1 MPFHQR
7 TVAPRLLCR
16 LNKKDTKSPVRS
28 DLENGS
34 PAGATGHPQIQKP
47 VLFTSLEEVCC
58 HALIGVLHQL
68 SDLSRHA
75 GGIFLEIETEVWHV
89 ARRSGQLRLRLE
101 TLKNTVRSQD
111 PKKVK
116 IPVSNLD
123 EESKWAVHYAAPW
136 HQQENVFLPTD
147 RPACVEDLHRQAK
160 VNLKNVLRDC
170 DKLRKDGF
178 RSSQYYS
185 QGPTFSGSNMSDDS
199 PQEDEDMDKKSE
211 ASSED
216 EEEEPVL
223 PVRPRTPQPADSNDG
238 AGSGWSKTM
247 PLPTPE
253 ERMRQQAQ
261 AVQTDIVPINI
272 TAVTGHGDLRPH
284 SMYIPGQYSTL
295 GRVGSMNSGL
305 RQSNTRDSSCQTEEV
320 KVVPPSM
327 RRIRAQRG
335 QGIAAQMAASSGTIS
350 IASDS
355 TSTIFAPQHN
365 GGSQRFH
372 SLPRQGA
379 RISLNFEPGYSSAP
393 YRSEDCS
400 AGALPKRIG
409 TLQADD
415 TTVQLR
421 NSPKAIVR
429 PKSEEVRST
438 LSEQAMA
445 GPACMVSPHA
455 AYSTLLIPNAT
466 LSCSSEV
473 ITIHTANSC
482 SRPGTPQM
490 RSVSSYPKD
499 RPLSTA
505 VVNGGSS
512 QAQSATSSR
521 RDSAVSLSTSTE
533 VDSQCSTLN
542 GTKGRKSQDTTSESS
557 YSDGSLQSQGRV
569 AADRWVN
576 DTPENIVPKRP
587 LTSSCSTPTNH
598 IYSSPERSSNKTD
611 ASSLH
616 SMDNDGYY
624 TSMHTDSGIRTRSH
638 NNMRGKMRHSMYECR
653 MYDIQDD
660 PSGFYS
666 DRSLS
671 RSISLR
677 KSKKPPL
684 PPARTDSL
692 RRKPGKKTSANG
704 SVLNETLIATLQQTL
719 QMGVKG
725 KVSSSS
731 SQSPCS
737 DYDDPW
743 VPRPRSQSSIS
754 AGSSGLSASMAN
766 VYYICPVTPSQSDTS
781 SLRSDYTETWGYYPD
796 YPRQH
801 GEQPHSPT
809 SSSGAAAEFS
819 NGSCLPSMSQ
829 ASLPECQDSA
839 AVVKPKTSSP
849 DRVHRLTSPS
859 SGYSSQ
865 SNTPTAGTPVPSGMR
880 SMSPA
885 GAKSKPKVPERKSS
899 LLSSTSVSS
908 SSTSLSSN
916 TSDSAKN
923 PLPPPPPPLPGLHTS
938 PSMSPTFTLHDSRE
952 PLFTP
957 PPPPPLPPSIPAY
970 MGGKMIPPLHRTPE
984 TSPDMSSCSSSS
996 DFPPPPPE
1004 LLFDSGLPVSS
1015 DFSPPLPPP
1024 PPPLPHII
1032 PKTPLR
1038 PPMYAMIT
1046 PAAPPFGIKGQKEA
1060 LRLVNADFKDNIAKE
1075 SKLPPMPL
1083 ITAQALQMVQLRSV
1097 KKLEHEGAVTTKAQD
1112 IGHALQSIK
1121 PKTPEKPQKLEP
1133 PNVLSLAVC
1142 SSRAAN
1148 ETEMQLSPT
1157 KKFGQEAGDL
1167 EDTLSE
1173 TLADYC
1179 SDSVSPEESLHQL
1192 SPTVPAVASLNFTPK
1207 KKPPAVSKKPK
1218 LILKVPQSP
1227 PQPVSEERQ
1236 PEVVDGDMVAV
1247 LSPQSGLSVSGMAE
1261 APGATQQQHMEDQ
1274 MGDHSGSSTTPMT
1287 QSRESLS
1294 SEASTESLQ
1303 EAKTSTVVRQ
1313 KLSFLGEKSISDRHR
1328 DRQQDSSNTMDS
1340 ISSKEEENGDIFE
1353 DSVVSCSSPVADADV
1368 FEDMVTPTRPRT
1380 TEDLFAAIHRSKR
1393 KVLGRRESE
1402 EERSR
1407 GHSPSPPVT
1416 PTSSSP
1422 ASASLPRHASSIQR
1436 NLRKSATSSD
1446 NFKAL
1451 LLKKGS
1457 RSETGF
1463 RISATEMLKNT
1474 DPRFHRTRS
1483 ESSLEL
1489 SSPDSPGGSPSR
1501 GKQVAEEWAR
1511 SEGFSP
1517 RFPGIG
1523 YSSLVGSRYGRSRTP
1538 PSAASSKYNARSRI
1552 PSSPMTVICEG
1563 DGELMEAGIDCEE
1576 VGSPLQDSN
1585 GTSHNGNGS

>member
-1 MPFHQR
+1 MGDGR
-7 TVAPRLLCR
+7 
-16 LNKKDTKSPVRS
+16 PVM
-28 DLENGS
+28 
-34 PAGATGHPQIQKP
+34 
-47 VLFTSLEEVCC
+47 FC
-58 HALIGVLHQL
+58 
-68 SDLSRHA
+68 
-75 GGIFLEIETEVWHV
+75 
-89 ARRSGQLRLRLE
+89 
-101 TLKNTVRSQD
+101 LKA
-111 PKKVK
+111 
-116 IPVSNLD
+116 VSNLD

-136 HQQENVFLPTD
+136 HQQENVFLPTN

-185 QGPTFSGSNMSDDS
+185 QGPMFSGSNMSDDS
-199 PQEDEDMDKKSE
+199 AQEDEDMDKKSE
-211 ASSED
+211 VSSED
-216 EEEEPVL
+216 EEEPTL
-223 PVRPRTPQPADSNDG
+223 PVRPRTPQPADSNDA

-272 TAVTGHGDLRPH
+272 TGETFDRQASIRRSLVNTDTVVRRPKKVKRRKTITGVPDSIQKELAVTGHGDLRPH

-295 GRVGSMNSGL
+295 GRVGSMNSGQ
-305 RQSNTRDSSCQTEEV
+305 RHSNTRDSSCQTEEV

-335 QGIAAQMAASSGTIS
+335 QGIAAQMAASSGTLP

-355 TSTIFAPQHN
+355 SSTIFAPQHN

-379 RISLNFEPGYSSAP
+379 RISLNFEPGYSRAP
-393 YRSEDCS
+393 YRPEDCS

-409 TLQADD
+409 ALQADG

-438 LSEQAMA
+438 LSEQAIV
-445 GPACMVSPHA
+445 GPACTVSPHA
-455 AYSTLLIPNAT
+455 AYSTSLIPNAT

-482 SRPGTPQM
+482 SGLGSPQM
-490 RSVSSYPKD
+490 QSVSSYPND

-505 VVNGGSS
+505 VVNGGSC
-512 QAQSATSSR
+512 QAQSAASSR

-542 GTKGRKSQDTTSESS
+542 GTKGRKSQDTSSESS
-557 YSDGSLQSQGRV
+557 YSGGSLQSQSTV
-569 AADRWVN
+569 AADQWVN
-576 DTPENIVPKRP
+576 DTPENILPKRP

-653 MYDIQDD
+653 MYDVQDD

-677 KSKKPPL
+677 KSRKPPL

-719 QMGVKG
+719 QMGMKG
-725 KVSSSS
+725 KASPSS

-737 DYDDPW
+737 DYEDPW
-743 VPRPRSQSSIS
+743 VPRPRSQSSVS

-809 SSSGAAAEFS
+809 SSSGAPPEFS

-829 ASLPECQDSA
+829 ASRPESQDRA

-865 SNTPTAGTPVPSGMR
+865 SNTPTAGTPIPSGMR

-916 TSDSAKN
+916 TSDSAKK
-923 PLPPPPPPLPGLHTS
+923 PPPPPPPPLPGLHTS
-938 PSMSPTFTLHDSRE
+938 PSVSPTFTLHDSRE
-952 PLFTP
+952 PLFSP
-957 PPPPPLPPSIPAY
+957 PPPPPLPPSTPAY
-970 MGGKMIPPLHRTPE
+970 VGGKMIPPLHRTPE
-984 TSPDMSSCSSSS
+984 TPEMSSYSSSS

-1024 PPPLPHII
+1024 PPPLPHTV

-1038 PPMYAMIT
+1038 PPLHAMIT
-1046 PAAPPFGIKGQKEA
+1046 PAAPPFGIKGQKES
-1060 LRLVNADFKDNIAKE
+1060 LRLVNADFKENIAKE

-1097 KKLEHEGAVTTKAQD
+1097 KKLEHEGGVPTKAQD
-1112 IGHALQSIK
+1112 IGRALESNK
-1121 PKTPEKPQKLEP
+1121 PKTPEKPQKVEP

-1142 SSRAAN
+1142 SSRAVN
-1148 ETEMQLSPT
+1148 ETEMQLSST
-1157 KKFGQEAGDL
+1157 KRFGQEAGDL
-1167 EDTLSE
+1167 EDTQSE
-1173 TLADYC
+1173 SLVGHH
-1179 SDSVSPEESLHQL
+1179 SDSVSPEESPHQL

-1207 KKPPAVSKKPK
+1207 KKPPVVSKKPK
-1218 LILKVPQSP
+1218 LILKVSQSP

-1236 PEVVDGDMVAV
+1236 PEVVDGEMVV
-1247 LSPQSGLSVSGMAE
+1247 GLSPQTGLSVSGMAE
-1261 APGATQQQHMEDQ
+1261 GPGATQQQHME
-1274 MGDHSGSSTTPMT
+1274 DHSGSSTTPMT
-1287 QSRESLS
+1287 QG
-1294 SEASTESLQ
+1294 SEASSESLQ
-1303 EAKTSTVVRQ
+1303 EAKTCTAVSQ
-1313 KLSFLGEKSISDRHR
+1313 ELPFMGEKSISDGHR
-1328 DRQQDSSNTMDS
+1328 DREQDPSNTMDS
-1340 ISSKEEENGDIFE
+1340 ISSKEEDNGDIFE
-1353 DSVVSCSSPVADADV
+1353 DSVVSCSTPVADADV
-1368 FEDMVTPTRPRT
+1368 CEDMVTPTRPRT

-1422 ASASLPRHASSIQR
+1422 SLASLPRQASSVQR
-1436 NLRKSATSSD
+1436 SLRKSATSSD

-1474 DPRFHRTRS
+1474 DPRFQRTRS
-1483 ESSLEL
+1483 ESSLEF
-1489 SSPDSPGGSPSR
+1489 SAPDSPGGSPSH
-1501 GKQVAEEWAR
+1501 GKQVMEEWAR

-1523 YSSLVGSRYGRSRTP
+1523 SSSLGGSRYGRSRTP
-1538 PSAASSKYNARSRI
+1538 PSAASSRYNARSRI

-1563 DGELMEAGIDCEE
+1563 DGELMEAGDDCEE
-1576 VGSPLQDSN
+1576 VGSPLQDPN
-1585 GTSHNGNGS
+1585 GTSHNNDGS